1 MRQVREKAERTL
13 VFVYNADSG
22 IWNALS
28 DLVHKTV
35 SPSTY
40 PCDLC
45 AMTYGLGG
53 VRRRWS
59 RFIRELDYEVEFT
72 YRDLVGAKHPRLSTV
87 PLPCVYLVEG
97 EQVSELVSAQEFGG
111 MQTLEELIG
120 KLSRKL
126 ELF

>member
-1 MRQVREKAERTL
+1 MSEETKRTL

-40 PCDLC
+40 CCDLC
-45 AMTYGLGG
+45 AMTYGLLGM
-53 VRRRWS
+53 RRHWGS
-59 RFIRELDYEVEFT
+59 FIRRLEYEVEFT
-72 YRDLVGAKHPRLSTV
+72 YRDLVGAKYPMLPTV
-87 PLPCVYLVEG
+87 SLPCVCLVEG
-97 EQVSELVSAQEFGG
+97 EGATELVSAQEFLG

-120 KLSRKL
+120 ELSRKL
-126 ELF
+126 ELS